1 MRKLTAILMALLFAI
16 PSHGGDLDAEL
27 ISDRIQNFH
36 MPHGVVGES
45 RFDGPTSSNLVQ
57 LYDGDGAIWTGHYL
71 AAESFR
77 YAVTGS
83 PVALAYAKRALQSIK
98 MLATISGTGKLSR
111 TVFPVDTRY
120 VDLRSMDKDY
130 HRTTYEGQ
138 EFYYR
143 GNVTRDQYEGIYLGL
158 AVAYDLIDDE
168 EVHNLCRDLITRMT
182 DYLIKKKWTL
192 HNPGGSRHIETF
204 IGRYDQMLSVL
215 QVAKHVN
222 PSRFSG
228 KYKTTRFFWSWL
240 VGFPQILHGSHA
252 VTSGYS
258 GLNLD
263 YGYFYNLIR
272 LEQNSKIRKKYMNS
286 YSRLRTVTKSHVNP
300 YFNMIDFALSGV
312 DEARDR
318 ETLEALEA
326 QLQRNPRNFPVDLR
340 GKYKACKVNIAC
352 VVIPVADRPYEDFL
366 WQRHPFALSGG
377 GDGSIESPRVDYIL
391 PYWMARYYGVAAI
404 Q

>member
-1 MRKLTAILMALLFAI
+1 
-16 PSHGGDLDAEL
+16 
-27 ISDRIQNFH
+27 
-36 MPHGVVGES
+36 MPHGVVGEA

-57 LYDGDGAIWTGHYL
+57 ILDGDGAIWTGHYL

-77 YAVTGS
+77 YAVTRS
-83 PVALAYAKRALQSIK
+83 PVALAYVRRTLQSVK
-98 MLATISGTGKLSR
+98 MLVTISGTGKLSR
-111 TVFPVDTRY
+111 SAFPVGSPY
-120 VDLRSMDKDY
+120 VDLREMDKDY
-130 HRTTYEGQ
+130 HRTIYEGQ

-158 AVAYDLIDDE
+158 AVAYDLVDDE
-168 EVHNLCRDLITRMT
+168 EVRNLCRDLITRMT
-182 DYLIKKKWTL
+182 DYLIKKNWTL
-192 HNPGGSRHIETF
+192 YNPGGGWHIQTF
-204 IGRYDQMLSVL
+204 IGRFDQMLSIL

-228 KYKTTRFFWSWL
+228 KYKTTRFFWKWL
-240 VGFPQILHGSHA
+240 VGFPQIIHASHA
-252 VTSGYS
+252 VTDGYF

-272 LEQNSKIRKKYMNS
+272 LEQNPKVRKSYMNT
-286 YSRLRTVTKSHVNP
+286 YARLRSMTKSHINP
-300 YFNMIDFALSGV
+300 WFNMIDFALSGA
-312 DEARDR
+312 DKTRDR

-326 QLQRNPRNFPVDLR
+326 DLQRNHRNFRVDLT

-352 VVIPVADRPYEDFL
+352 VVLPIAERPYEDFL

-377 GDGSIESPRVDYIL
+377 LDGSTASPNVDYIL
-391 PYWMARYYGVAAI
+391 PYWMARYYGVAPP